1 MFPPLSANP
10 LASTNPKPVI
20 SRITLITA
28 ILAAP
33 ASFKT
38 TVLAV
43 FSSAASAAGAAA
55 TATADGSTPNYSF
68 IASNNYLN

>member
-1 MFPPLSANP
+1 MFPPLSATP

-20 SRITLITA
+20 SLITLITP

-38 TVLAV
+38 TVLV
-43 FSSAASAAGAAA
+43 EGPSSTAAAGAAESA
-55 TATADGSTPNYSF
+55 RRRANIERECRADS
-68 IASNNYLN
+68 